1 MNNHAK
7 VVFFFQ
13 YVSFLSD
20 LFLFSHNFFVN
31 LHPDKSIIS
40 QHNEKKHLPFRS
52 LAGRFSRHDGS
63 DQAGRHLGT
72 DALADRENAED
83 IGCRQ
88 GALQCHR
95 CQQYRRLG
103 EEPCQCGSCRHPLQ
117 RGDSCAAHPQPEE
130 LWPLLD
136 VQRHE
141 RAACQLRQGSCRL
154 PGSGVLAGLSLLLR
168 PVGEGQSH
176 ASGRHRPCPQVHRRS
191 SGAVLLQESAQR
203 RRNLLWCS

>member
-13 YVSFLSD
+13 YMSFLSF
-20 LFLFSHNFFVN
+20 LFLFSHIFFVY

-63 DQAGRHLGT
+63 GQAGRHLGA

-103 EEPCQCGSCRHPLQ
+103 EEPCQCRSCRHSLQ
-117 RGDSCAAHPQPEE
+117 RGDSCAAHPQSEE

-141 RAACQLRQGSCRL
+141 RAACQLRQAHADSL
-154 PGSGVLAGLSLLLR
+154 AVEFSQDYLFFYDQLEKANLMLQGVID
-168 PVGEGQSH
+168 H
-176 ASGRHRPCPQVHRRS
+176 ARKSIEDPQVQFFFKS
-191 SGAVLLQESAQR
+191 PLNDGGTSAA
-203 RRNLLWCS
+203 